1 MHALCIPMRS
11 EHLPLPFTQIHMC
24 VSMNISLVFVFIS
37 KILGN
42 TTKMI
47 QLMEDERFGSIDNNL
62 RPNAIMETFMH
73 LDQALW
79 YL

>member
-1 MHALCIPMRS
+1 
-11 EHLPLPFTQIHMC
+11 MC

-62 RPNAIMETFMH
+62 RLNAIMEIFMH

-79 YL
+79 YLKSFNHQIQKLT

>member
-1 MHALCIPMRS
+1 
-11 EHLPLPFTQIHMC
+11 MC

-62 RPNAIMETFMH
+62 RLNAIMEIFMH
-73 LDQALW
+73 LDQASW
-79 YL
+79 YLKSLNHQIQKLT